1 LKMVINIPMPSR
13 GATDTQSYEDEYLIR
28 RKTVEFGIPIITN
41 LQLAETYAD
50 AIEELRE
57 EGIVDNKSYHEKI
70 KIFSLHEYLDDIPP
84 KKKYW

>member
-1 LKMVINIPMPSR
+1 MPSR
-13 GATDTQSYEDEYLIR
+13 YTTDQQSYEDEYLIR

-41 LQLAETYAD
+41 LQLAETLVD

-57 EGIVDNKSYHEKI
+57 EGIVDNKTYHEKV
-70 KIFSLHEYLDDIPP
+70 KIFSLHEYHDDIPQ